1 MAAGPRRRDAGPGPG
16 GLSPQAVAGPS
27 LDALDG
33 PVDPQ
38 LGVYLQEHVD
48 MAGHG
53 LHLDDVEGELAGDLF
68 RHLPEAPV
76 HAVHQHRPAA
86 LRAEDHV
93 VPAAADDAAAAL
105 AFHAGIM
112 PHADSYR
119 LTAMRGLTP
128 CLEEGACAALLVSAK
143 FSYLASLDGAV
154 PETFGWESS
163 HEQRT

>member
-1 MAAGPRRRDAGPGPG
+1 
-16 GLSPQAVAGPS
+16 
-27 LDALDG
+27 
-33 PVDPQ
+33 
-38 LGVYLQEHVD
+38 

-53 LHLDDVEGELAGDLF
+53 LHLDDVEGELVGDLF
-68 RHLPEAPV
+68 RHLPEALV
-76 HAVHQHRPAA
+76 HAVHQHRPAV

-93 VPAAADDAAAAL
+93 VLAAADDAAAAL

-112 PHADSYR
+112 PLADSYR

-128 CLEEGACAALLVSAK
+128 CLKEGACAALLVSAK

>member
-1 MAAGPRRRDAGPGPG
+1 M
-16 GLSPQAVAGPS
+16 V
-27 LDALDG
+27 
-33 PVDPQ
+33 
-38 LGVYLQEHVD
+38 
-48 MAGHG
+48 GHD
-53 LHLDDVEGELAGDLF
+53 LHLDDLEMEAIC
-68 RHLPEAPV
+68 HLPGYLLEALV
-76 HAVHQHRPAA
+76 HAVHQHRPAV

-93 VPAAADDAAAAL
+93 VLAAADDAAAAL

-112 PHADSYR
+112 PLADSYR

-128 CLEEGACAALLVSAK
+128 CLKEGACAALLVSAK